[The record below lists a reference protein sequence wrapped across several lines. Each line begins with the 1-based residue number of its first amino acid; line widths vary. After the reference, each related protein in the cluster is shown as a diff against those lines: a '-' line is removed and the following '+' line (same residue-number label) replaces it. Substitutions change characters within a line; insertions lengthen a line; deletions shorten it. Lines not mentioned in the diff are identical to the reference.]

1 MLTVLRIVRRLGVVL
16 GSAMECAIAELIRNE
31 MISTAE
37 ELRNNLNPLVDAL
50 CHFEL
55 QDLDDDAEV

>member
-1 MLTVLRIVRRLGVVL
+1 
-16 GSAMECAIAELIRNE
+16 MEAAISELIRAE

-55 QDLDDDAEV
+55 EDLDREFDDHA

>member
-1 MLTVLRIVRRLGVVL
+1 
-16 GSAMECAIAELIRNE
+16 MEAALSELIRAE
-31 MISTAE
+31 MIATAE

-55 QDLDDDAEV
+55 EDLDKEFDDGDA